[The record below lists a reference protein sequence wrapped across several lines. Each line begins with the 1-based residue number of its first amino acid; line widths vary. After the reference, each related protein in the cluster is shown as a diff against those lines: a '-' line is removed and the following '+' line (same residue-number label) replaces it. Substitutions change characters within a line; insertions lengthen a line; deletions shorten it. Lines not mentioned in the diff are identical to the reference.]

1 MVAMLS
7 LGISSFY
14 HDSAVA
20 ISDENGIL
28 FAAQEERFT
37 RVKGDSGFP
46 YKAFQKLLASLD
58 LNPRDITHVSYYED
72 PQLKRQRI
80 LKTFAS
86 NFPGNLPQIRNFIET
101 YDSDRFYPLLPIE
114 RMFEKKIRVFKHHES
129 HAASTFFPSPF
140 ESAAVL
146 VMDGVGEWSTASIFS
161 ANRVKPFLSI
171 CHEER
176 FPDSLGL
183 FYATLTSYS
192 GFKVNSGEYKFMGL
206 APYGEAKYVEQIRKH
221 LIHSNEKGE
230 IKLNKDYFGFTKLL
244 TMWNPKME
252 QLFGFG
258 PRNAE
263 SDIRKFDCDLAKSTQ
278 IVLEEIV
285 IAKARHALKL
295 TGEKNL
301 CLAGGVALNCVAN
314 GKLLNILPAEN
325 IFIQPASGDAGG
337 ALGASLFRVALEKK
351 NSESTYFDL
360 QQGFLGNSYSDTDVE
375 KALIENELK
384 YSKLTPQEHSIACA
398 QMLSIDKSIG
408 WFSGR
413 MEFGPRALGA
423 RSILAS
429 ATSPSMQSR
438 LNLQIKKRESFRPFA
453 PIVLK
458 DEAHHWFDWP
468 EGSESKYMLFT
479 AQVNNNQIVSNKHSF
494 KTNEPGLNLISIV
507 NEIRST
513 IPAVTHVD
521 LSARLQ
527 TVNQDNPLYP
537 LLRSY
542 FGLTGVP
549 VLVNTSFNVRNEP
562 IVESPQDAIRC
573 FMTTDIDALAI
584 GSFIVKKE
592 DQTNETLLRWKESAF
607 IGELD

>member
-1 MVAMLS
+1 MLS

-20 ISDENGIL
+20 ISDKNTIL

-46 YKAFQKLLASLD
+46 YKTLQQLLSSLGIS
-58 LNPRDITHVSYYED
+58 LQDITHVSYYED
-72 PQLKRQRI
+72 PRLKRQRI

-86 NFPGNLPQIRNFIET
+86 NFPGNFAQIRNFIET
-101 YDSDRFYPLLPIE
+101 YDSDRFFPLSKLEIE
-114 RMFEKKIRVFKHHES
+114 FGKEVRVFKHHES

-146 VMDGVGEWSTASIFS
+146 VIDGVGEWSTASIFS
-161 ANRVKPFLSI
+161 ANRNKPFLSI
-171 CHEER
+171 RHEER

-183 FYATLTSYS
+183 FYATMTSYS

-206 APYGEAKYVEQIRKH
+206 APYGEAKYIDIMRKH
-221 LIHSNEKGE
+221 LIHSNDKGE
-230 IKLNKDYFGFTKLL
+230 IKLNRDYFGFTKRL
-244 TMWNPKME
+244 TMWHPKME
-252 QLFGFG
+252 RLFGFG
-258 PRNAE
+258 PRAAE
-263 SDIRKFDCDLAKSTQ
+263 SDIRKFDCDLAMSTQ
-278 IVLEEIV
+278 MILEEIV
-285 IAKARHALKL
+285 MAKAKYAMHL

-314 GKLLNILPAEN
+314 GKLLNIIPIEN
-325 IFIQPASGDAGG
+325 IFIQPAAGDAGG
-337 ALGASLFRVALEKK
+337 ALGASLFRAALETT
-351 NSESTYFDL
+351 ETGSTYFNL
-360 QQGFLGNSYSDTDVE
+360 QHGFLGNCYSDAEVE
-375 KALIENELK
+375 KALIDNELI
-384 YSKLTPQEHSIACA
+384 YSKLTPQKHSAECA
-398 QMLSIDKSIG
+398 QILSADKSIG

-413 MEFGPRALGA
+413 MEFGPRALGG

-453 PIVLK
+453 PIVLV
-458 DEAHHWFDWP
+458 DEVHNWFDWP

-479 AQVNNNQIVSNKHSF
+479 AQVNKDQIVPLRDASNE
-494 KTNEPGLNLISIV
+494 NEPGLNLISIV
-507 NEIRST
+507 NEVRST
-513 IPAVTHVD
+513 IPAITHVD

-527 TVNQDNPLYP
+527 TIDQDNPLYP
-537 LLRSY
+537 LLRNY
-542 FGLTGVP
+542 FELTGVP

-562 IVESPQDAIRC
+562 IVESPHDAIRC

-584 GSFIVKKE
+584 GSFIVRKE
-592 DQTNETLLRWKESAF
+592 DQTKDLLLSWQGSAF
-607 IGELD
+607 MGELD

>member
-1 MVAMLS
+1 MLS

-46 YKAFQKLLASLD
+46 HKAFQKLLSSLD
-58 LNPRDITHVSYYED
+58 LNVKDITHVSYYEN

-86 NFPGNLPQIRNFIET
+86 NFPGNLSQIRNFIET
-101 YDSDRFYPLLPIE
+101 YDSERFFPLSPLE
-114 RMFEKKIRVFKHHES
+114 KMFDKKISVFKHHES

-161 ANRVKPFLSI
+161 AHRNKPFLSI

-206 APYGEAKYVEQIRKH
+206 APYGEAKYVDQIRKH
-221 LIHSNEKGE
+221 LIHSNENGE
-230 IKLNKDYFGFTKLL
+230 IKLNQDFFGFTKQL

-258 PRNAE
+258 PRDAE

-278 IVLEEIV
+278 VVLEEIV
-285 IAKARHALKL
+285 MAKARYALKL

-314 GKLLNILPAEN
+314 GKLLNILPIEN

-337 ALGASLFRVALEKK
+337 ALGASLFRAALEKK
-351 NSESTYFDL
+351 DSDSTYFDL
-360 QQGFLGNSYSDTDVE
+360 QQGFLGNSYSDTEVE
-375 KALIENELK
+375 SALIKNELR
-384 YSKLTPQEHSIACA
+384 YSKLTPEEHSMTCA
-398 QMLSIDKSIG
+398 QMLSADKSIG

-413 MEFGPRALGA
+413 MEFGPRALGG

-429 ATSPSMQSR
+429 ATSPSMQKR

-479 AQVNNNQIVSNKHSF
+479 AQVNNNQIVPQKAPSKAS
-494 KTNEPGLNLISIV
+494 ESGLNLISIV

-513 IPAVTHVD
+513 IPAITHVD

-527 TVNQDNPLYP
+527 TIDQDNPLYP
-537 LLRSY
+537 LLTSY
-542 FGLTGVP
+542 FELTGVP

-562 IVESPQDAIRC
+562 IVESPHDAIRC
-573 FMTTDIDALAI
+573 FLTTDIDALAI
-584 GSFIVKKE
+584 GSFIVTKE
-592 DQTNETLLRWKESAF
+592 DQTKETLLRWKERAF